1 MAHLIFR
8 CHKANRVI
16 TSGIEVDPAIF
27 SRLPLTR
34 TVPCRF
40 CGGDHNWEL
49 VAKVPDAAAAMSLR
63 AEDFLGR
70 SVQSDG
76 YAIQATD
83 PDIREMHRRMAGQWY
98 QLAVEHEAKADML
111 S

>member
-8 CHKANRVI
+8 CHSTGRVI
-16 TSGIEVDPAIF
+16 TSGIEVDPSIF

-40 CGGDHNWEL
+40 CGGEHNWEL
-49 VAKVPDAAAAMSLR
+49 AGKVPAAAALMSLR
-63 AEDFLGR
+63 AENFLGR
-70 SVQSDG
+70 SVQSEEL
-76 YAIQATD
+76 AARAVD

-98 QLAVEHEAKADML
+98 RLAVEHETRADLL